1 MELRPLGGS
10 GLAVTPLGLGTRG
23 HRAGLR
29 DTEPADAERAI
40 YAAID
45 AGCGL
50 IECGPRWGESERL
63 VGAAV
68 RDLRARDRVVVA
80 TRLPAAGPRPPAA
93 AAIVAAVDAS
103 LRATRLE
110 VLPLCWLDGW
120 RDAWLDA
127 SPWPEVAGTMAA
139 VVRAGKVLTWGLGI
153 DDPAQAGRGVVEVD
167 VAAVGVRWSL
177 LDRAAAAVIA
187 AAATAGR
194 AVIARA
200 PLAEGALIGHL
211 DPAARY
217 RADDER
223 AAWAPGR
230 VAALAPTLARLA
242 ALARTT
248 PPGAAVTDAGR
259 AILDGLRR
267 HPEVVHAT
275 VGELAVAAALAA
287 PVAAAVIGVRR
298 AAQVATWWP
307 RPPAPVPVAIA
318 ARLPDAVADATWP
331 VGSGDAT

>member
-103 LRATRLE
+103 LRATRSRSCRCAGSTGGAT
-110 VLPLCWLDGW
+110 PGSTPRRGPRW
-120 RDAWLDA
+120 R
-127 SPWPEVAGTMAA
+127 
-139 VVRAGKVLTWGLGI
+139 
-153 DDPAQAGRGVVEVD
+153 GR
-167 VAAVGVRWSL
+167 
-177 LDRAAAAVIA
+177 
-187 AAATAGR
+187 
-194 AVIARA
+194 
-200 PLAEGALIGHL
+200 
-211 DPAARY
+211 
-217 RADDER
+217 
-223 AAWAPGR
+223 
-230 VAALAPTLARLA
+230 
-242 ALARTT
+242 
-248 PPGAAVTDAGR
+248 
-259 AILDGLRR
+259 
-267 HPEVVHAT
+267 
-275 VGELAVAAALAA
+275 
-287 PVAAAVIGVRR
+287 
-298 AAQVATWWP
+298 WP
-307 RPPAPVPVAIA
+307 RWCGPA
-318 ARLPDAVADATWP
+318 R
-331 VGSGDAT
+331 S